1 MFKGDALKLNEIN
14 KRNKLEEQFF
24 SYKVSKDNK
33 VFVFWYGK
41 QVLILKGKESE
52 KFLAK
57 IRNANSKEAQLI
69 LAKVTGNFKRGNEKK

>member
-1 MFKGDALKLNEIN
+1 MNEID
-14 KRNKLEEQFF
+14 KRNKLDEEFF

-57 IRNANSKEAQLI
+57 IQNANSKEAQLI
-69 LAKVTGNFKRGNEKK
+69 LAKVTGNFKRGNEK